1 MKTLK
6 ISRVVCTALSL
17 LFMVLAFLPAF
28 TSDEFDWMIFVILI
42 VFVVLLPA
50 SLMGSMKME
59 KFPDMLPSKGVIKF
73 NIIYGSVLAVASAV
87 CVVLRLVKDMS
98 PWMYLA
104 AVTVFIGIVVN
115 NIIYYRIKTGSVE
128 NQN

>member
-42 VFVVLLPA
+42 VFVVLLQA

>member
-1 MKTLK
+1 M
-6 ISRVVCTALSL
+6 SALSL
-17 LFMVLAFLPAF
+17 LFMVLLVLPSF
-28 TSDEFDWMIFVILI
+28 TSAEFNWMALAILI
-42 VFVVLLPA
+42 LFFITIPT
-50 SLMGSMKME
+50 SLIGKIKME
-59 KFPDMLPSKGVIKF
+59 KFPQMLPSKGVIKF

-115 NIIYYRIKTGSVE
+115 NIIHYRIKTGSVE
-128 NQN
+128 NKN

>member
-1 MKTLK
+1 MKALK
-6 ISRVVCTALSL
+6 ILRVVCTALSL

-42 VFVVLLPA
+42 VFVVLLQA

>member
-42 VFVVLLPA
+42 FVVVLLPA
-50 SLMGSMKME
+50 SLVGRMKME

-115 NIIYYRIKTGSVE
+115 NIIHYRIKTGSVE
-128 NQN
+128 NKN